1 MNLQLHCEL
10 GIVVMQNSVLIE
22 RAKKWLYIRLPP
34 SLRLPQAINFLNQ
47 SPKQRAIIF
56 YFHLFAECVC
66 LCLHIHLLMRQC
78 GQVCMCTVTF
88 AEETNWSTGQMPPSK
103 GWLFLAS
110 ALLTHIQYTACL
122 NRTETKCVPA
132 YGRSGY
138 KAVQIFFFRRGYRAK
153 SKTEFQ
159 HSGMWRF
166 CLQGLI
172 SSFLQWGCT
181 WQSSWGSHVEAASEF
196 SLFCVKKS

>member
-1 MNLQLHCEL
+1 MSLESLWC
-10 GIVVMQNSVLIE
+10 
-22 RAKKWLYIRLPP
+22 RTRLYFRLPP

-138 KAVQIFFFRRGYRAK
+138 KAVQIFFFGEVTGLNQKLNFNTVAC
-153 SKTEFQ
+153 EDFA
-159 HSGMWRF
+159 SGAWFPPFYNEAVLDSPAEAVMF
-166 CLQGLI
+166 KQPP
-172 SSFLQWGCT
+172 SSACF
-181 WQSSWGSHVEAASEF
+181 A
-196 SLFCVKKS
+196 